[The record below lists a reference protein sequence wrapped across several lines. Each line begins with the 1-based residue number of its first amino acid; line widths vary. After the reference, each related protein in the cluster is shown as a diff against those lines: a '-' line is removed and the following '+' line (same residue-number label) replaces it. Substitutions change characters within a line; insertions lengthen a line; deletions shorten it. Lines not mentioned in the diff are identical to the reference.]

1 MGCRTNSCIRIAL
14 MTIATLVLGVPYALA
29 RDDESAEFLSGEYG
43 FTTLQNCVRT
53 PFLPAAVSGFDPNT
67 HQLLVNGEVAEAV
80 GSGVMQFA
88 KDGTVTVTAGGTEV
102 QENQI
107 SAGQTPVV
115 PGTEYTC
122 SGTYAVEPTN
132 EVTVTLPSCVVKTNS
147 PGVTV
152 TVGPLEF
159 EGYVGKDRRSIN
171 LSLLKANI
179 QTVAVSVAGN
189 VVQKRERICIQSL
202 SLDKL

>member
-1 MGCRTNSCIRIAL
+1 M
-14 MTIATLVLGVPYALA
+14 
-29 RDDESAEFLSGEYG
+29 
-43 FTTLQNCVRT
+43 
-53 PFLPAAVSGFDPNT
+53 
-67 HQLLVNGEVAEAV
+67 
-80 GSGVMQFA
+80 
-88 KDGTVTVTAGGTEV
+88 
-102 QENQI
+102 
-107 SAGQTPVV
+107 
-115 PGTEYTC
+115 
-122 SGTYAVEPTN
+122 
-132 EVTVTLPSCVVKTNS
+132 
-147 PGVTV
+147 TV